1 MAFHGFNQPGESI
14 VIEGGYGEEHAQ
26 RTPDLSQQ
34 RAMLREQEHRQDLTM
49 EKTRKMSKFKF
60 RTLED
65 LRNHNPSI
73 RDGLEP
79 DKERM
84 WRRQYCK
91 LIQDAGVA
99 MRVPQWGIAVG
110 ITLCHRF
117 FAVKSMKRNDRFLI
131 ATACLFLAA
140 KVEEAPRLLKN
151 VISEVERV
159 RHSKDPVKQRELDD
173 PAKMERYREEVLQ
186 AERAVLYT
194 LGFDLDVQHPYT
206 MLLEWLNKERLL
218 DEPPGSPFKP
228 LVQNS
233 WNLVNDSLRTT
244 LCLQFP
250 PPKIAAAA
258 LWLAD
263 VMNTDDEGRHHSRM
277 PQGRGF
283 FEQLQISPDELT
295 SIADQMLSEYE
306 NSKLRQLAAAQGVPL
321 PQARAEAEARLGP
334 SHLGA
339 GGRLLGAG
347 AAAGG
352 RGPAARAEAGPA
364 RMEVEEEGEV
374 KD

>member
-1 MAFHGFNQPGESI
+1 M
-14 VIEGGYGEEHAQ
+14 
-26 RTPDLSQQ
+26 SQVHEFRQ
-34 RAMLREQEHRQDLTM
+34 RAMLREQEHKQDLAI

-60 RTLED
+60 RTLDE

-91 LIQDAGVA
+91 LIQDAGVNL
-99 MRVPQWGIAVG
+99 RVPQWGIAVG

-117 FAVKSMKRNDRFLI
+117 FAVKSMKRNDRF
-131 ATACLFLAA
+131 
-140 KVEEAPRLLKN
+140 
-151 VISEVERV
+151 
-159 RHSKDPVKQRELDD
+159 
-173 PAKMERYREEVLQ
+173 AKMERYREEVLQ

-206 MLLEWLNKERLL
+206 MLLDWLARERLL

-277 PQGRGF
+277 PQGRSF
-283 FEQLQISPDELT
+283 FEQMQIAPDELAR
-295 SIADQMLSEYE
+295 IADQMLSEYE
-306 NSKLRQLAAAQGVPL
+306 NSKLRQLAVAQGVAL
-321 PQARAEAEARLGP
+321 PQAKAEAEARANFECECCKCLMYKAQRTRQRKRRTSQEP
-334 SHLGA
+334 
-339 GGRLLGAG
+339 
-347 AAAGG
+347 
-352 RGPAARAEAGPA
+352 
-364 RMEVEEEGEV
+364 VEF
-374 KD
+374 

>member
-1 MAFHGFNQPGESI
+1 
-14 VIEGGYGEEHAQ
+14 
-26 RTPDLSQQ
+26 
-34 RAMLREQEHRQDLTM
+34 
-49 EKTRKMSKFKF
+49 MSKFKF
-60 RTLED
+60 RTLEE
-65 LRNHNPSI
+65 LRNHNPSV

-91 LIQDAGVA
+91 LIQDAGVNL
-99 MRVPQWGIAVG
+99 RVPQWGIAVG

-151 VISEVERV
+151 VIGEVERV
-159 RHSKDPVKQRELDD
+159 RHSKDPSKQRDLED

-206 MLLEWLNKERLL
+206 MLLEWLGKERLL
-218 DEPPGSPFKP
+218 DEPATSPFKP

-277 PQGRGF
+277 PQGRSF
-283 FEQLQISPDELT
+283 FEQLQIKPDELT

-306 NSKLRQLAAAQGVPL
+306 NSKLRQLAVAQGVPL
-321 PQARAEAEARLGP
+321 PQAKAEAEARFGP
-334 SHLGA
+334 SHIGA
-339 GGRLLGAG
+339 GGAGAAG
-347 AAAGG
+347 ARAAAGG
-352 RGPAARAEAGPA
+352 RGGAIKAEAGA
-364 RMEVEEEGEV
+364 VKMEVEEEGEV